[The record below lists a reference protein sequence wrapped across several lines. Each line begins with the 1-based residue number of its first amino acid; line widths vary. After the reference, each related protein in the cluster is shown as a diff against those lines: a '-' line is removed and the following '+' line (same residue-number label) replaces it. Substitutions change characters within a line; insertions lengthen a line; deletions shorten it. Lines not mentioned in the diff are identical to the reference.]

1 MPWPHTWQNSTLM
14 TWPHIRKYN
23 TLMSWPYCRVHLCPV
38 HLFENTVFGNAVH
51 WWSNPIPE
59 NSMHWCLVPIFIIQY
74 NDEQTPSVSSPFK
87 NCLGR
92 FQGRG
97 PQCSQTPYRYP
108 CTPQSTPPQ
117 YLRRKYCI
125 DALPKSLSLRRK
137 EPATLTPCPYR
148 WRAHITLIIEDCT
161 VHWCPDQII
170 DENTVHICPDFIRYD
185 HAVHDEH
192 QSKQQ
197 HIQWYGRLLLCLN
210 DGLSKPG

>member
-14 TWPHIRKYN
+14 PWTHIRKYN
-23 TLMSWPYCRVHLCPV
+23 TLMSWPYSRVHLCPG
-38 HLFENTVFGNAVH
+38 HLFENTVSGNTVH

-59 NSMHWCLVPIFIIQY
+59 NSMHWCLVPIFIIQC
-74 NDEQTPSVSSPFK
+74 NDEQTSSVSSPFN

-92 FQGRG
+92 YQGRG
-97 PQCSQTPYRYP
+97 PQCSQTPNQYP

-125 DALPKSLSLRRK
+125 DALPESLSLRRK
-137 EPATLTPCPYR
+137 EPVTLTPCPHR

-161 VHWCPDQII
+161 VHWYSDQII
-170 DENTVHICPDFIRYD
+170 DESTVHKCPGFIRYD

-197 HIQWYGRLLLCLN
+197 HIIWYGRLLLCLN